1 MEDHGRDVFLDVQ
14 AGVERHGDAAIL
26 KLLLLVRQLGVQPLQ
41 QHTPSNGFY
50 PSSTITATESDT
62 ILQSPHPDGHRNWLF
77 SISTDTKTVTTTA
90 STQVLQSPQ
99 LVLPKLYSRHN
110 WFYPSSTVA
119 TIGSTQIVQPSQLVL
134 PKLYS
139 CHTWF
144 YLSCTVAATAATQV
158 VRVAQSHAAD
168 SRLYSLYNT
177 APMSYIHY
185 SILPMFYS
193 HCSILSK
200 FYNQHNCGDTHP
212 FPPPP
217 PPANSSAAAS
227 TSWQSSYDGVRPAHP
242 VVNNVSKD
250 IF

>member
-1 MEDHGRDVFLDVQ
+1 MCVCVCLSVCLSEGEGAAVIPLTVEDHGRDVFLDVQ

-77 SISTDTKTVTTTA
+77 SISTDTETVTTTA

-110 WFYPSSTVA
+110 WFYPSCTAA
-119 TIGSTQIVQPSQLVL
+119 TTGSTQVLQSPQLVL

-139 CHTWF
+139 RHNWF
-144 YLSCTVAATAATQV
+144 YLSCTVAKT
-158 VRVAQSHAAD
+158 
-168 SRLYSLYNT
+168 
-177 APMSYIHY
+177 
-185 SILPMFYS
+185 
-193 HCSILSK
+193 
-200 FYNQHNCGDTHP
+200 G
-212 FPPPP
+212 
-217 PPANSSAAAS
+217 S
-227 TSWQSSYDGVRPAHP
+227 T
-242 VVNNVSKD
+242 
-250 IF
+250 